1 MRKTLAFVA
10 LLAVC
15 AAPAGAQQSGPAAP
29 PEPVAAAANE
39 QPAQAPAP
47 SLFPTT
53 DQVRAQ
59 VRAAEESRGGR
70 AAMAQ
75 TEFIALVAAIIVG
88 IVIAA
93 VVLD

>member
-10 LLAVC
+10 LLALC
-15 AAPAGAQQSGPAAP
+15 AAPAAAQQSGPAAP

-47 SLFPTT
+47 SLFPTR
-53 DQVRAQ
+53 DEVRAQ
-59 VRAAEESRGGR
+59 VRAAEESRGSRG
-70 AAMAQ
+70 AMVEG
-75 TEFIALVAAIIVG
+75 EFIALVLAIIVG